1 MRKQRKIGKILTL
14 ILLSVIILVY
24 LLANFFT
31 LKSILLSMDLLNL
44 LLSMFLYAAIPCV
57 FAVILRAKFR
67 KSTQWIALAATII
80 SVVCLIILVAADAET
95 LADNEWISNFAQ
107 CALTS
112 SVPVLYCV
120 AFFGTKQEVY
130 ALVPALLYFL
140 SFFLRNAMIY
150 GFGGVLNIIRHLD
163 LQFVLFEDPDPL
175 ILAYMVTIVL
185 MSAIFAVWA
194 LLCLFISRM
203 TYIFVRRFLKNNTNT
218 NLLRREYHE

>member
-1 MRKQRKIGKILTL
+1 MRKQRKIGKILTVV
-14 ILLSVIILVY
+14 LLSVIILVY
-24 LLANFFT
+24 LLSNFFT
-31 LKSILLSMDLLNL
+31 LKEILFSMDLPNL
-44 LLSMFLYAAIPCV
+44 LFSMFLYAIIPCV
-57 FAVILRAKFR
+57 LAVILRTKFR
-67 KSTQWIALAATII
+67 RFSQWIALAATIL
-80 SVVCLIILVAADAET
+80 SVVCLIILVAADVEI
-95 LADNEWISNFAQ
+95 LADNEWISSFAQ

-163 LQFVLFEDPDPL
+163 LQFILFEDPDPL
-175 ILAYMVTIVL
+175 IVVYMVTIVL

-203 TYIFVRRFLKNNTNT
+203 IYIFVNRKNS
-218 NLLRREYHE
+218 YS

>member
-1 MRKQRKIGKILTL
+1 MRKQRKIGKILTVV
-14 ILLSVIILVY
+14 LLSVIILVY
-24 LLANFFT
+24 LLSNFFT
-31 LKSILLSMDLLNL
+31 LKEILFSMDLPNL
-44 LLSMFLYAAIPCV
+44 LFSMLLYAIIPCV
-57 FAVILRAKFR
+57 LAVILRAKFR
-67 KSTQWIALAATII
+67 RFSQWIALAATIL
-80 SVVCLIILVAADAET
+80 SVVCLIILVAADIEI
-95 LADNEWISNFAQ
+95 LADNEWISGFAQ

-150 GFGGVLNIIRHLD
+150 GFDGVLNIIRHLD
-163 LQFVLFEDPDPL
+163 LQFILFEDPDPL
-175 ILAYMVTIVL
+175 ILVYMVTIVL

-203 TYIFVRRFLKNNTNT
+203 IYIFINRKNS
-218 NLLRREYHE
+218 YS